1 MQVGVP
7 MITAFNVILSSID
20 VCPLVT
26 RL

>member
-7 MITAFNVILSSID
+7 MITAFNVNLSSID